1 MNKQKE
7 NIMKKTN
14 AHSKQT
20 MVVLITAFIMMMAVF
35 TACNAENP
43 QPAKTQSTEVAAPV
57 TTETPAIDGAALL
70 ETRCSGCHSADRARK
85 AKKTREGWDKTVS
98 SMIRKGAALTDA
110 EKTVLVDYLSEN
122 YGQ

>member
-1 MNKQKE
+1 MRKTT
-7 NIMKKTN
+7 KKL
-14 AHSKQT
+14 SKKT
-20 MVVLITAFIMMMAVF
+20 MVVLMSACIIMMAMF

-43 QPAKTQSTEVAAPV
+43 QPAKTQSTEVAVPV

-110 EKTVLVDYLSEN
+110 EKAVLVDYLANN
-122 YGQ
+122 YRQ